1 VREQDVIDAVAS
13 GRWPACAADLREHV
27 GSCRVCADLV
37 TIVEPLLDARDCA
50 WEESRIPS
58 SAVVWWRAQMRARRE
73 ATLSAT
79 RPLTIAQTLG
89 VLVGI
94 VALLTLLGLVMPWLS
109 SFSPARDLLSI
120 DVRRWSLPDLSE
132 LGRQW
137 WVVLFVVGPWLIL
150 TPMAI
155 YFAMADD

>member
-1 VREQDVIDAVAS
+1 
-13 GRWPACAADLREHV
+13 
-27 GSCRVCADLV
+27 
-37 TIVEPLLDARDCA
+37 
-50 WEESRIPS
+50 
-58 SAVVWWRAQMRARRE
+58 MRARRE